1 MCIFCPRLNRLKR
14 GVGNMCSNTKKKIAM
29 ALRQLMNERPFEKIT
44 VQHLMDVTQMKRQ
57 SFYYHFQDTRDVL
70 MWICRREVFD
80 PLMESELELEEWFIL
95 ALELL
100 DRDRCFY
107 RKLLNVAYHDFLQ
120 EFDIVIEPRMLALL
134 YPGRTLSQLSDR
146 ERFALDF
153 ATDAACLRIIRFVD
167 SRDTL
172 TPTTIRDR
180 VEYLI
185 QAFSTASLR
194 SPPPGCLRSPAFL
207 IRYHSFV

>member
-1 MCIFCPRLNRLKR
+1 
-14 GVGNMCSNTKKKIAM
+14 MCSNTKKKIAA
-29 ALRQLMNERPFEKIT
+29 ALRQLMNERPFDKIT

-70 MWICRREVFD
+70 MWICRRDVFE

-100 DRDRCFY
+100 ARDRCFY
-107 RKLLNVAYHDFLQ
+107 RKLLRAAHLDFLQ
-120 EFDIVIEPRMLALL
+120 EFDTVIEPRMLALL

-146 ERFALDF
+146 QRFALDF
-153 ATDAACLRIIRFVD
+153 ATDAVCLRIIRFVD
-167 SRDTL
+167 SRDSL
-172 TPTTIRDR
+172 APAVIRDR

-185 QAFSTASLR
+185 RAFATAS
-194 SPPPGCLRSPAFL
+194 F
-207 IRYHSFV
+207 